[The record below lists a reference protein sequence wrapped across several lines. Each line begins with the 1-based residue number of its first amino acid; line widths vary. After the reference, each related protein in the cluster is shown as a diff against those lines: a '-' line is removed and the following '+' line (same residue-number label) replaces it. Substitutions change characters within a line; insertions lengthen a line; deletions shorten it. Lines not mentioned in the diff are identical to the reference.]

1 VKLLAI
7 NDFHGRMIDSQRVG
21 SRRAGGAAVL
31 ASWLRAAQAGM
42 EDATLLVHAGDH
54 VGASPPESALLQD
67 EPAVAFLNLLADA
80 ACSAEDRLDP
90 DCNLVGAAGNH
101 EFDEGRA
108 ELERLLGGGNHP
120 AGPFLE
126 DPWGG
131 ARYPTL
137 AANVVD
143 AATGKP
149 ILPPYVVKRVR
160 GMPVAFVGAVL
171 EGTPLIVSAEGVA
184 GLRFLDEADAVNAQL
199 PELRRQHVR
208 AVVVVLHQG
217 TRQSPSFTGPTPGEV
232 DLGAEIGDIVSRL
245 DDEVDVVVSG
255 HAHSFTNAIRR
266 NRSGKEILVTQ
277 AFSYGTAYGD
287 IDLWIDPASKDVV
300 QKSASIVTT
309 WTDEGPGL
317 APSSDAAALA
327 GAAQARVAPLVNRVV
342 ATATADVT
350 RAQSAAGESA
360 LGNLIADAQRAA
372 MGTDFAFMNPG
383 GIRDDIPAGP
393 VTWGKL
399 FNVQPFGN
407 SLVAMT
413 LTGAQVR
420 ALLERQWQVN
430 RVLQI
435 SGLTYR
441 WDASRAVGDRVVELR
456 KDGAPIDPAT
466 AYRVVVNSFLA
477 GGGDGFSVLAEG
489 TELAGGPVDLDA
501 LVAHLERL
509 GSFASAIEGRIAR
522 VN

>member
-1 VKLLAI
+1 
-7 NDFHGRMIDSQRVG
+7 
-21 SRRAGGAAVL
+21 
-31 ASWLRAAQAGM
+31 
-42 EDATLLVHAGDH
+42 
-54 VGASPPESALLQD
+54 
-67 EPAVAFLNLLADA
+67 
-80 ACSAEDRLDP
+80 
-90 DCNLVGAAGNH
+90 
-101 EFDEGRA
+101 
-108 ELERLLGGGNHP
+108 
-120 AGPFLE
+120 
-126 DPWGG
+126 
-131 ARYPTL
+131 
-137 AANVVD
+137 
-143 AATGKP
+143 
-149 ILPPYVVKRVR
+149 
-160 GMPVAFVGAVL
+160 
-171 EGTPLIVSAEGVA
+171 
-184 GLRFLDEADAVNAQL
+184 
-199 PELRRQHVR
+199 
-208 AVVVVLHQG
+208 
-217 TRQSPSFTGPTPGEV
+217 
-232 DLGAEIGDIVSRL
+232 
-245 DDEVDVVVSG
+245 
-255 HAHSFTNAIRR
+255 
-266 NRSGKEILVTQ
+266 
-277 AFSYGTAYGD
+277 
-287 IDLWIDPASKDVV
+287 
-300 QKSASIVTT
+300 
-309 WTDEGPGL
+309 
-317 APSSDAAALA
+317 
-327 GAAQARVAPLVNRVV
+327 V